1 MNWVYESE
9 QNDELCYG
17 YAINDELA
25 RVQSPYQ
32 RILVVDSKAYGKML
46 LIDNVV
52 MITESDEFV
61 YREMLSHVPVCNHRA
76 PRKLLVVGGGDGGIV
91 RELCKYREVQQIILC
106 EIDQQVID
114 VCRQHFP
121 NLTNS
126 LDDPRVEIIIADG
139 NSYLAH
145 QVAPASLDII
155 IVDSTDP
162 VGPGERLFS
171 ANFYASISR
180 ALKPHGIVAI
190 QSESPWAE
198 SSMLQGIYRNLAAS
212 FSDIYPYLAVVP
224 TYPRGLWSW
233 TLAGQQPIVPSG
245 FNRQRFNDV
254 ASGLQYLTEE
264 LMVSSFHLPKF
275 YQHKLPR

>member
-1 MNWVYESE
+1 MTWLYEDE
-9 QNDELCYG
+9 NDELRYG
-17 YAINDELA
+17 YAITAELA
-25 RVQSPYQ
+25 RVKSAYQ
-32 RILVVDSKAYGKML
+32 DLRVVNSKAYGKML

-52 MITESDEFV
+52 MISEIDEFV

-76 PRKLLVVGGGDGGIV
+76 PRQLLVVGGGDGGIV
-91 RELCKYREVQQIILC
+91 RELCKYQEIQQITLC

-121 NLTNS
+121 ELTAS
-126 LDDPRVEIIIADG
+126 LDDQRVKIVITDG
-139 NSYLAH
+139 NDYLAR
-145 QVAPASLDII
+145 QVAPASLDIV

-162 VGPGERLFS
+162 IGPGERLFS
-171 ANFYASISR
+171 AEFYSSISK
-180 ALKPHGIVAI
+180 ALKPHGLVAI

-198 SSMLQGIYRNLAAS
+198 SAMLQGIYRNLAAS
-212 FSDIYPYLAVVP
+212 FSDLYPYLAVVP

-245 FNRQRFNDV
+245 FNRQRFATV
-254 ASGLQYLTEE
+254 ASELQYLTAD

-275 YQHKLPR
+275 YQRKLPR